1 MQIEAKTFAVIKDV
15 NYTISISQNDHA
27 EKIELYIHTEIV
39 EAISSGCNCEFP
51 VTFIRSGIFQ
61 CWNAPDEVTYRGVIV
76 GTKHHNATEL
86 LRSLEEWV
94 NSEPVLQV
102 KKLGLWLST
111 KCPVQILS
119 LSDPQCSS
127 FRQASPGDSTTVTSE
142 GSKTSNS
149 ELDGQQSLFN

>member
-1 MQIEAKTFAVIKDV
+1 MGME
-15 NYTISISQNDHA
+15 
-27 EKIELYIHTEIV
+27 
-39 EAISSGCNCEFP
+39 
-51 VTFIRSGIFQ
+51 
-61 CWNAPDEVTYRGVIV
+61 
-76 GTKHHNATEL
+76 HHNATEL

-94 NSEPVLQV
+94 NSEPVLQIE
-102 KKLGLWLST
+102 KLGLRVST
-111 KCPVQILS
+111 KCPVQISS